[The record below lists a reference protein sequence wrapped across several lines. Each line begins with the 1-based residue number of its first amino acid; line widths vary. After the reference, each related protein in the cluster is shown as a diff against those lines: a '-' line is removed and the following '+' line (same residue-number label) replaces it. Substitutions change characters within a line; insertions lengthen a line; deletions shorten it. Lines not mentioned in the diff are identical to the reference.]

1 MRVNGQHFNDS
12 RKRDYLRDTLDIVN
26 GGQKVT
32 DFSDL
37 LFYFRTLKKTER
49 RYPYPE
55 LKSLFNPMN
64 IYPFY
69 FFMPFLFVN
78 DIPERNQ
85 YKNKIRMAGIISTLI
100 ARRTIL
106 TDLFADEQYE
116 QLISRD
122 MADLKKENLGYYI
135 QILDFEIDKII
146 SEVFSDDVFFHESY
160 SLRFSEYISTMLTE
174 RKLSPLT
181 GMDDFQFKKY
191 ATGKSVLHI
200 LVSDMVLA
208 IIKKPELREQFDK
221 MLRSFIMYLTVQDDV
236 LDIVEDIKK
245 QQPSHFYPW
254 ISGGKIIDKPDD
266 NTEKAV
272 ILKFYLGGGVE
283 RCEAFF
289 NKYVKDIKTQSMD
302 AGIPLDS
309 WLKVIDK
316 MSEKTSLRIE
326 KFKTASEEL
335 KNSIGKRECHG

>member
-1 MRVNGQHFNDS
+1 MRVNNQHFNDS
-12 RKRDYLRDTLDIVN
+12 RKRDYFRDTLDIIN
-26 GGQKVT
+26 GGEKVT

-37 LFYFRTLKKTER
+37 LFYFRALKKIER
-49 RYPYPE
+49 RYPYTE
-55 LKSLFNPMN
+55 LRSLFNPMN

-78 DIPERNQ
+78 DIPERAQ
-85 YKNKIRMAGIISTLI
+85 YKEKIRQVGIISTLV

-116 QLISRD
+116 QLSSRD
-122 MADLKKENLGYYI
+122 MGDLRKENIAYYI
-135 QILDFEIDKII
+135 QILDFEIEKII
-146 SEVFSDDVFFHESY
+146 SDVFGGDVFFHDSY
-160 SLRFSEYISTMLTE
+160 ILRFNEYISTMLTE
-174 RKLSPLT
+174 RELSPLI
-181 GMDDFQFKKY
+181 GLNELQFKKY

-200 LVSDMVLA
+200 LVSDMVLGV
-208 IIKKPELREQFDK
+208 IKKTELRERFDI

-236 LDIVEDIKK
+236 LDIMEDIKK

-254 ISGGKIIDKPDD
+254 ITGGKVIDESDD

-272 ILKFYLGGGVE
+272 ILKFYLGGGLE
-283 RCEAFF
+283 RCEALF
-289 NKYVKDIKTQSMD
+289 NKYVDDIKKQSLY

-316 MSEKTSLRIE
+316 MSQKTSLRIE
-326 KFKTASEEL
+326 KFKIASEEL
-335 KNSIGKRECHG
+335 KKLYMLGNEK

>member
-1 MRVNGQHFNDS
+1 MRINEPHFNDS
-12 RKRDYLRDTLDIVN
+12 RKRDYLRDTLDIIN
-26 GGQKVT
+26 GGEKVT

-37 LFYFRTLKKTER
+37 LFYFRTLKKIEM

-55 LKSLFNPMN
+55 LKSVFNPLN

-69 FFMPFLFVN
+69 YFMPFLFAN
-78 DIPERNQ
+78 DIPERAH
-85 YKNKIRMAGIISTLI
+85 YKEKIRYTGIISTLI

-122 MADLKKENLGYYI
+122 MGALKKENLGYYI
-135 QILDFEIDKII
+135 QILDFEIGNII
-146 SEVFSDDVFFHESY
+146 ADVFSDDVFFHDSY
-160 SLRFSEYISTMLTE
+160 SLRFNEYISTMLTE
-174 RKLSPLT
+174 RELSPLI

-200 LVSDMVLA
+200 LVSDMVLS
-208 IIKKPELREQFDK
+208 IIKRPELREQFDT

-236 LDIVEDIKK
+236 LDIVEDMKK

-254 ISGGKIIDKPDD
+254 ITGGGIIDESDE
-266 NTEKAV
+266 NTEKAI
-272 ILKFYLGGGVE
+272 ILKFYLGGGLE

-289 NKYVKDIKTQSMD
+289 NKYLNDIKNQSMD

-309 WLKVIDK
+309 WLKVINK

-326 KFKTASEEL
+326 KFKAASEEL
-335 KNSIGKRECHG
+335 KNSINKRAYHG